1 MPLDPAF
8 EAIKTAE
15 PVTWPQVPFDVPP
28 PPREGSRVE
37 YDIAAEIDVL
47 IPMRDG
53 VRLSADVFRPS
64 APGRRFP
71 ALIAVS
77 PYTRQLQRTSIVD
90 GQNEAGITAFWVP
103 RGYVH
108 VLVDV
113 RGTNESDGDWDHMG
127 PTERQDLFDMI
138 EWAAAQP
145 WCDGNVG
152 MTGESYY
159 AWSQLM
165 AAAEQPPHL
174 RAIFPQSAAVDLYR
188 ERYMHGGIFQRGVG
202 CWFYVVKELN
212 GRKADLRG
220 VGRHQRTIMGIEEP
234 FDGPYYQ
241 DRLSWPRLSR
251 VDVPTYL
258 AGSWRHVGSH
268 LRGAFEA
275 WGGIASASKRML
287 IGPTPSPRKPMGA
300 YHGEALRWY
309 DHHLKG
315 LDTGVMDGP
324 PIQLWIPGLER
335 WRSEWEWPLAR
346 TDWQQLHLGH
356 GSAGRGTLTRDVP
369 PDGSAAYDYDP
380 ASGEAYRGGPSLAY
394 RTAPFDEDTEV
405 TGPLALELWASSSA
419 RDTDWFV
426 SVGDEDPD
434 GRVRSL
440 TNGWLR
446 ASHRALDAARS
457 RPWQPF
463 HPHLAAEPLVPGEAT
478 AFSIEVW
485 PTSNVLRPG
494 HRLRLEIASCDDQAH
509 LGDAHTALAIPARNT
524 ILEGRAHPSRLL
536 VPVIPKERA
545 R

>member
-1 MPLDPAF
+1 MPLDPTF
-8 EAIKTAE
+8 DLIKTAS
-15 PVTWPQVPFDVPP
+15 PPTWPQVPFDDPP
-28 PPREGSRVE
+28 TPREGSRVA
-37 YDIAAEIDVL
+37 YEIQADTDTL

-108 VLVDV
+108 IVVDV

-127 PTERQDLFDMI
+127 PLERQDLVDMI
-138 EWAAAQP
+138 EWAAGQP

-165 AAAEQPPHL
+165 AASERPDHL
-174 RAIFPQSAAVDLYR
+174 RAIFPQCAAVDLYR

-202 CWFYVVKELN
+202 CWFYVVRELN
-212 GRKADLRG
+212 GRKPDVAGID
-220 VGRHQRTIMGIEEP
+220 RHQRTIMGIEEP

-241 DRLSWPRLSR
+241 ERLSWPRLDQVS
-251 VDVPTYL
+251 VPTYL

-275 WGGIASASKRML
+275 WNGIASGSKRML

-300 YHGEALRWY
+300 YHAEALRWY

-315 LDTGVMDGP
+315 LDTGVTEGP
-324 PIQLWIPGLER
+324 LIQLWIPGLDH
-335 WRSEWEWPLAR
+335 WRGEHEWPLAR
-346 TDWQQLHLGH
+346 TDWQELFLG
-356 GSAGRGTLTRDVP
+356 GGASAAGTLTATP
-369 PDGSAAYDYDP
+369 GPDSSAAYDYDP
-380 ASGEAYRGGPSLAY
+380 ASGEAYRGGPRIAY
-394 RTAPFDEDTEV
+394 RTEPFTEDLEI
-405 TGPLALELWASSSA
+405 TGPLALDLWASSTA
-419 RDTDWFV
+419 TDTDWFV
-426 SVGDEDPD
+426 TVADEAPD
-434 GRVRSL
+434 GRARSL

-446 ASHRALDAARS
+446 GSHRALDPVRS

-463 HPHLAAEPLVPGEAT
+463 HPHLAAEPLVPGEPT
-478 AFSIEVW
+478 SFSIEVW
-485 PTSNVLRPG
+485 PTSNVFRPG

-509 LGDAHTALAIPARNT
+509 LGDAHAAVALPARNT
-524 ILEGRAHPSRLL
+524 ILEGRTHPSRLL
-536 VPVIPKERA
+536 IPVIPTQ
-545 R
+545 

>member
-1 MPLDPAF
+1 MPLDPTF
-8 EAIKTAE
+8 EAIKTAD
-15 PVTWPQVPFDVPP
+15 PVTWPQVPFDARPAA
-28 PPREGSRVE
+28 REESRVE
-37 YDIAAEIDVL
+37 YDIQTDTDIL

-90 GQNEAGITAFWVP
+90 GQNEGGITAFWVP

-127 PTERQDLFDMI
+127 PTERQDLVDII
-138 EWAAAQP
+138 EWTAAQP
-145 WCDGNVG
+145 WCDGAVG
-152 MTGESYY
+152 MSGESYY

-174 RAIFPQSAAVDLYR
+174 RAIFPQCAAVDLYR

-220 VGRHQRTIMGIEEP
+220 VERHQRTIMGVEEP
-234 FDGPYYQ
+234 FDGPYYRE
-241 DRLSWPRLSR
+241 RLSWPRLGR
-251 VDVPTYL
+251 IDVPTYVN
-258 AGSWRHVGSH
+258 GSWRHVGSH

-275 WGGIASASKRML
+275 WSGIASSSKRML
-287 IGPTPSPRKPMGA
+287 IGPTPTPRKPMGA

-315 LDTGVMDGP
+315 LDSGVIDGP
-324 PIQLWIPGLER
+324 PIQLWIPGLDR
-335 WRSEWEWPLAR
+335 WRGEHEWPLAR
-346 TDWQQLHLGH
+346 TAWKELHLARG
-356 GSAGRGTLTRDVP
+356 GTLTPDLP
-369 PDGSAAYDYDP
+369 PDGSTSYDYDP
-380 ASGEAYRGGPSLAY
+380 SSMAAYRGGPAVAY
-394 RTAPFDEDTEV
+394 RTSPFDAATEI
-405 TGPLALELWASSSA
+405 TGPLALELWAASSA
-419 RDTDWFV
+419 TDTDWFV
-426 SVGDEDPD
+426 TLADEAPD
-434 GRVRSL
+434 GRTRHL

-463 HPHLAAEPLVPGEAT
+463 HPHDAAEPLVPGEAT

-485 PTSNVLRPG
+485 PTSNVFRPG

-509 LGDAHTALAIPARNT
+509 LGDAHAALPIAARNT

-536 VPVIPKERA
+536 VPVIPKERVT
-545 R
+545 

>member
-1 MPLDPAF
+1 MPLDPTF
-8 EAIKTAE
+8 EAIKTAD
-15 PVTWPQVPFDVPP
+15 PVTWPQVPFDARPAA
-28 PPREGSRVE
+28 REESRVE
-37 YDIAAEIDVL
+37 YDIQADTDVL

-90 GQNEAGITAFWVP
+90 GQNEGGITAFWVP

-127 PTERQDLFDMI
+127 PTERQDLVDII
-138 EWAAAQP
+138 EWTAAQP
-145 WCDGNVG
+145 WCDGAVG
-152 MTGESYY
+152 MSGESYY

-174 RAIFPQSAAVDLYR
+174 RAIFPQCAAVDLYR

-212 GRKADLRG
+212 GRKPDLRG
-220 VGRHQRTIMGIEEP
+220 VERHQQTIMGIEEP
-234 FDGPYYQ
+234 FDGPYYRE
-241 DRLSWPRLSR
+241 RLSWPRLGR
-251 VDVPTYL
+251 IDVPTYVN
-258 AGSWRHVGSH
+258 GSWRHVGSH

-275 WGGIASASKRML
+275 WNGIASSSKRML
-287 IGPTPSPRKPMGA
+287 IGPTPTPRKPMGA

-315 LDTGVMDGP
+315 LDSGVMDGP
-324 PIQLWIPGLER
+324 PIQLWIPGLDR
-335 WRSEWEWPLAR
+335 WRGEHEWPLAR
-346 TDWQQLHLGH
+346 TAWQELHLGQ
-356 GSAGRGTLTRDVP
+356 GGTLTPDLP
-369 PDGSAAYDYDP
+369 PDGSTSYDYDP
-380 ASGEAYRGGPSLAY
+380 SSIAAYRGGPAVAY
-394 RTAPFDEDTEV
+394 RTSPFDSATEI
-405 TGPLALELWASSSA
+405 TGPLALELWATSSA
-419 RDTDWFV
+419 TDTDWFV
-426 SVGDEDPD
+426 TLGDEAPD
-434 GRVRSL
+434 GRTRQL

-446 ASHRALDAARS
+446 ASHRALDTARS

-463 HPHLAAEPLVPGEAT
+463 HPHDAAEPLVPGEPT

-485 PTSNVLRPG
+485 PTSNVFRPG
-494 HRLRLEIASCDDQAH
+494 HRLRLEIASCDDQAR
-509 LGDAHTALAIPARNT
+509 LGDAHAALPIAARNT

-536 VPVIPKERA
+536 VPVIPKERDS
-545 R
+545 